1 MAAKGTIAKQA
12 VIDKIAAALGEDF
25 IGEYD
30 KKIYVWSK
38 ENGEKMQIAI
48 SMTCPKTPID
58 VGATPK
64 TASTPGMMDFEAG
77 PAPKIEMTEQ
87 EKENIEALM
96 ARLGL

>member
-38 ENGEKMQIAI
+38 ENGEKIFCMCILCLAI
-48 SMTCPKTPID
+48 KCCWGGVKILFLRMKIFTT
-58 VGATPK
+58 GGTR
-64 TASTPGMMDFEAG
+64 
-77 PAPKIEMTEQ
+77 PAFGRM
-87 EKENIEALM
+87 
-96 ARLGL
+96 